1 MSIYK
6 VVLQGPQGQQEAFF
20 KSFKQAML
28 FFNCCD
34 YMREERRAQGREPI
48 TMHPV
53 KLEKVQKEIKLPSF
67 L

>member
-1 MSIYK
+1 MSTYK

-28 FFNCCD
+28 FYILCWF
-34 YMREERRAQGREPI
+34 RAPFAAHRIKLEKVQK
-48 TMHPV
+48 
-53 KLEKVQKEIKLPSF
+53 KLEKVQKEIKLPIF